1 MNSNKNPVKWEEQS
15 WQQIAQI
22 RDAGIDMV
30 ILPVGATEQ
39 HGLHLP
45 TGVDTLS
52 AVAIAE
58 GVSAQTGIPV
68 LPALAYGCSLGHSK
82 KWPGTLP
89 LRPETLAKVVCE
101 LAEWIYSAGFTRM
114 LILNGHVTNFAP
126 LRCGLENIRTDIP
139 EMKISLRSLWELTQ
153 EVNDF
158 YLQDAGDNWHANNAE
173 TSLMLHLR
181 PDLVEM
187 DKAEDEPNRSEDC
200 FFSYTVDK
208 ESVCGGVGNPS
219 EGTESQGKFILDSC
233 VKNLATMLEAALTE
247 EAPLQD

>member
-1 MNSNKNPVKWEEQS
+1 MDKNREPVKWEELS
-15 WQQIAQI
+15 WEQIAKI
-22 RDAGIDMV
+22 RDDGIDMV

-58 GVSAQTGIPV
+58 GVSAITGIPV
-68 LPALAYGCSLGHSK
+68 LPSMAYGCSLGHSK

-89 LRPETLAKVVCE
+89 LRPETLSKIISE
-101 LAEWIYSAGFTRM
+101 LTEWIYSAGFTRL

-126 LRCGLENIRTDIP
+126 LRCGLENVRADIP
-139 EMKISLRSLWELTQ
+139 EMKISLRSIWELTQ
-153 EVNDF
+153 EVKDF
-158 YLQDAGDNWHANNAE
+158 YEQDAGDNWHANNAE

-187 DKAEDEPNRSEDC
+187 DKAQDEPNRSENC

-208 ESVCGGVGNPS
+208 ES
-219 EGTESQGKFILDSC
+219 
-233 VKNLATMLEAALTE
+233 
-247 EAPLQD
+247 

>member
-1 MNSNKNPVKWEEQS
+1 MSQTLKPVLWEELS
-15 WQQIAQI
+15 WEEIAAV
-22 RDAGIDMV
+22 RENGTDMA

-52 AVAIAE
+52 AVAIAK
-58 GVSAQTGIPV
+58 GVSAISGIPV
-68 LPALAYGCSLGHSK
+68 LPPIAYGCSLGHSK

-89 LRPETLAKVVCE
+89 LRPETLARIVYE
-101 LAEWIYSAGFTRM
+101 LAEWIYAAGFSRM

-126 LRCGLENIRTDIP
+126 LRCGLENIRADFPDI
-139 EMKISLRSLWELTQ
+139 KIALRSIWELTR

-158 YLQDAGDNWHANNAE
+158 YTQDAGDNWHANNAE

-181 PDLVEM
+181 PDLVAM
-187 DKAEDEPNRSEDC
+187 DKAVNEPNRSEDH

-208 ESVCGGVGNPS
+208 ESHCGGVGNATAGS
-219 EGTESQGKFILDSC
+219 ESQGRFVLESC
-233 VKNLATMLEAALTE
+233 VRNLAAMLEAALVE
-247 EAPLQD
+247 EAPLP